1 MAPEFSNGVLMTLT
15 TYYRAT
21 DYDDSLPFP
30 RFSSSGKKKNFWKIG
45 GLSGACQSFSQQ
57 LLLLRLS
64 QCVCYVVRRTLYLTW
79 QKTPVFMEGKR
90 AVVAVWYKSEQRY
103 GSSSLYAQC
112 SLATIKWIA
121 FIKFALL
128 PNKHRIW
135 TLLSRDLSFL
145 RRATVASF
153 PNVVETDD
161 VGTDQNKDI

>member
-1 MAPEFSNGVLMTLT
+1 MAALAAPAS
-15 TYYRAT
+15 YRVTEAP
-21 DYDDSLPFP
+21 SH
-30 RFSSSGKKKNFWKIG
+30 S
-45 GLSGACQSFSQQ
+45 
-57 LLLLRLS
+57 
-64 QCVCYVVRRTLYLTW
+64 VYVVVPLYD
-79 QKTPVFMEGKR
+79 
-90 AVVAVWYKSEQRY
+90 
-103 GSSSLYAQC
+103 
-112 SLATIKWIA
+112 ATIKWIA